1 MDLAVTSA
9 EELAVDINSSKESAA
24 TFIMAAQK
32 LLRESHII
40 EREFLTADVVLE
52 KRRSMFSHAL

>member
-9 EELAVDINSSKESAA
+9 DELAVDINASKESAA

-32 LLRESHII
+32 LAAKDTDLV
-40 EREFLTADVVLE
+40 FAVYQDKNMPNPDLLYG
-52 KRRSMFSHAL
+52 